1 MTNLPEQ
8 AHQRGAAL
16 ATRQEDD
23 PYAVDSSMVTLPG
36 LYMAQYQSK
45 AFKSRK
51 VSYGDIFVAVG
62 AEDARPVVLGKGG
75 EPLSEPVRF
84 YVHRIE
90 TGFDVALDPE
100 DLSRKTL
107 GRLGGSYAEALA
119 QVDGDPRRVWQKF
132 GYRVTVPGYPTL
144 PVRLFLSGKSAPAG
158 RWLNTQITVLR
169 QEGKNPLEQAF
180 QLQSKPSTN
189 KSGDF
194 VVAVLDLA
202 DVKAKDA
209 DKDKALVEAHATILS
224 SATVQDSYE
233 VDDAAAH
240 DTSDAPGLD

>member
-8 AHQRGAAL
+8 AHQRGGAL
-16 ATRQEDD
+16 ARRQEDD

-45 AFKSRK
+45 AFKARK

-62 AEDARPVVLGKGG
+62 AEDTRPIVIGKGG

-90 TGFDVALDPE
+90 TGFDTAEDPN
-100 DLSRKTL
+100 DLKRKTL
-107 GRLGGSYAEALA
+107 GRLGGTYAEALEK
-119 QVDGDPRRVWQKF
+119 VNGDPRRVWQKF
-132 GYRVTVPGYPTL
+132 GYRITVPGYRTL

-169 QEGKNPLEQAF
+169 QEGKAPLSVAF

-189 KSGDF
+189 NQGDF

-202 DVKAKDA
+202 NVKAKDKAA
-209 DKDKALVEAHATILS
+209 DAELVEAHANILAS
-224 SATVQDSYE
+224 TTVVDSYE
-233 VDDAAAH
+233 VEDAESVDTAA
-240 DTSDAPGLD
+240 APGLD